1 MDKVTPPTVG
11 ARDTEHGTHR
21 AGIPFGTDGWR
32 GIIADDCTFDG
43 VRRVA
48 AATARVYAAGTGPG
62 DRRRIVVGYDT
73 RFFSPEFAR
82 VAAEIFACAGI
93 DVLLT
98 DRPIPT
104 PAVSFHVRRL
114 GLAGGVAITASHNPA
129 PYNGFKVKAHF
140 GGSAPPELYAQ
151 ISANADLPLPD
162 AARPGRIETTDL
174 LAPYRD
180 GLAALL
186 QLPAIRRA
194 GLGVLAD
201 SMHGAAG
208 TLVSDVVDGGATR
221 VVAFRA
227 ERDVLFGGVHPEPI
241 GANLR
246 ASSREVVTGGLD
258 LAVAHDGD
266 ADRLGVLDRRGDFV
280 SPHRV
285 LALLILHAFRRRGL
299 SGGIAKTFSTSLLI
313 DCIAAALGA
322 PLIETPIGFKH
333 VADLMNR
340 GEAVAGGEESGGYA
354 FAFHLPE
361 RDGVF
366 NALLLLESL
375 ALTDRDLDGAL
386 ADLESEFGAFA
397 YGRRDVY
404 LPVPVISAYL
414 AEAEGEPPPEI
425 GGIRVTGVVKTDG
438 VKYQFDGN
446 GWLLQRLSG
455 TEPMVRLYC
464 EHREPE
470 TVERVL
476 DDADSRL
483 KEFSTRRTKR
493 AEGS

>member
-1 MDKVTPPTVG
+1 LS
-11 ARDTEHGTHR
+11 
-21 AGIPFGTDGWR
+21 IPFGTDGWR
-32 GIIADDCTFDG
+32 GVIADDCTFEE

-48 AATARVYAAGTGPG
+48 AAAARVYASGTGPG
-62 DRRRIVVGYDT
+62 DRSRIVVGHDT
-73 RFFSPEFAR
+73 RFFSPEFASS
-82 VAAEIFACAGI
+82 VAEVFARGGI

-129 PYNGFKVKAHF
+129 PYNGFKVKADF
-140 GGSAPPELYAQ
+140 GGSAPPELYAE
-151 ISANADLPLPD
+151 ISANADRAFPD
-162 AARPGRIETTDL
+162 AARPGRIETVDL
-174 LAPYRD
+174 VGPYRA
-180 GLAALL
+180 GLLSRLDVAS
-186 QLPAIRRA
+186 IRSA

-201 SMHGAAG
+201 AMHGAAG
-208 TLVSDVVDGGATR
+208 TLVADVAGGGSTR
-221 VVAFRA
+221 VVSFRA

-241 GANLR
+241 GANLGA
-246 ASSREVVTGGLD
+246 ASSEVVSRRLD

-266 ADRLGVLDRRGDFV
+266 ADRLGVLDGRGEFV

-285 LALLILHAFRRRGL
+285 LALLLLHAYRRRGL

-313 DCIAAALGA
+313 DRVAEKLGV
-322 PLIETPIGFKH
+322 PLFETAIGFKH
-333 VADLMNR
+333 IAELMNR
-340 GEAVAGGEESGGYA
+340 GEASAGGEESGGYA

-375 ALTDRDLDGAL
+375 AQTGLHLDGAL
-386 ADLESEFGAFA
+386 AELDAEFGSFA

-404 LPVPVISAYL
+404 LPVAAIAAYL
-414 AEAEGEPPPEI
+414 AQVETDPPAEV
-425 GGIRVTGVVKTDG
+425 GGVRVTRVVEKDG
-438 VKYQFDGN
+438 VKYEFGTD
-446 GWLLQRLSG
+446 GWLLHRLSG

-464 EHREPE
+464 EHLERE

-476 DDADSRL
+476 DEAEERLRKFVEKSR
-483 KEFSTRRTKR
+483 
-493 AEGS
+493 A